1 MVAVTIAS
9 LVSFFAE
16 EKKSIERGEN
26 HYRSDHVESF
36 AYADGV
42 IKGTVHASM
51 KNKSYNV
58 SQQHPTHRNRL
69 AKRFAPDNVAIC
81 RDRLAGGLRPRILER
96 SKLRHNFRIRINM
109 K

>member
-1 MVAVTIAS
+1 MAAVTIGS

-16 EKKSIERGEN
+16 EKRSITRGEN

-42 IKGTVHASM
+42 IGGTVHASM

-58 SQQHPTHRNRL
+58 TVSS
-69 AKRFAPDNVAIC
+69 
-81 RDRLAGGLRPRILER
+81 R
-96 SKLRHNFRIRINM
+96 SSIVMCVKNLLM
-109 K
+109 A

>member
-1 MVAVTIAS
+1 MAAVTIVS

-16 EKKSIERGEN
+16 EKRSIERSEN

-36 AYADGV
+36 AYADAV

-58 SQQHPTHRNRL
+58 MVS
-69 AKRFAPDNVAIC
+69 A
-81 RDRLAGGLRPRILER
+81 R
-96 SKLRHNFRIRINM
+96 S
-109 K
+109 